1 MLNTISLVTKV
12 QRERERE
19 NEREKERER
28 QTERQREGF
37 GNLIFII
44 TLFQGSFQQMWIS
57 KQEYDEGGKNCV
69 ERKCP

>member
-19 NEREKERER
+19 R
-28 QTERQREGF
+28 QTDRQTDRQRGLI
-37 GNLIFII
+37 NLIFII